1 MNPPTVGGKFAA
13 KDVGGGVP
21 DAPGGVKTPPYDA
34 KDKGVVMARLR
45 AGHAR
50 PLQGGV
56 NELRAKAR
64 PTECGKVGCRA
75 ACPQAAADVCGNEK
89 PCGLCC
95 RGRRPRRPRRGQD
108 PSLRCKRQRGGNGEA
123 AGRACPAPTDY
134 CERVAHERGARVAA
148 SPVQPHKN
156 KKTRRPLPR
165 LVFS

>member
-34 KDKGVVMARLR
+34 KDKGDTMARLR
-45 AGHAR
+45 A
-50 PLQGGV
+50 
-56 NELRAKAR
+56 
-64 PTECGKVGCRA
+64 
-75 ACPQAAADVCGNEK
+75 
-89 PCGLCC
+89 
-95 RGRRPRRPRRGQD
+95 
-108 PSLRCKRQRGGNGEA
+108 
-123 AGRACPAPTDY
+123 RACPAPTDY

-148 SPVQPHKN
+148 SPVQPRKN